1 MYLLKKNLFRY
12 TIFLKNEGSGPAT
25 IMDEAPVE
33 RRALLS
39 VSRFTAYY
47 KTAQNQAKVFLSEL
61 YCASL
66 LLKIVQYRRYMYQR
80 AWNVVV
86 LIVKT
91 QDM

>member
-1 MYLLKKNLFRY
+1 M
-12 TIFLKNEGSGPAT
+12 GSSSAT
-25 IMDEAPVE
+25 IMEEAPVE

-47 KTAQNQAKVFLSEL
+47 KTAQTQAKVFLSEL
-61 YCASL
+61 YFASL
-66 LLKIVQYRRYMYQR
+66 LIKIVQYRRYMYQR

-91 QDM
+91 QVMGKFLGQLRPGLPQFPH